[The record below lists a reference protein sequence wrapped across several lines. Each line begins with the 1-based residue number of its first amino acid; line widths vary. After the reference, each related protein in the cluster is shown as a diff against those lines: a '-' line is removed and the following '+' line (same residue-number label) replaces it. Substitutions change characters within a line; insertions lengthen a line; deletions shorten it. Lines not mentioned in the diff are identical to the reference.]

1 MQHLPRTGIGVL
13 FVALAAL
20 TLSACAG
27 GCRGAECQDK
37 MAMMNA
43 AAEANAAAAEAANQA
58 AAANSAMIAE
68 NADGDTELRRLV
80 ERAMAMAEQN
90 RAALRTLSEKVDRM
104 FATISRK

>member
-1 MQHLPRTGIGVL
+1 MG
-13 FVALAAL
+13 
-20 TLSACAG
+20 
-27 GCRGAECQDK
+27 
-37 MAMMNA
+37 MMSS

-68 NADGDTELRRLV
+68 NADGDVELRRLV

-104 FATISRK
+104 FATMSRK

>member
-1 MQHLPRTGIGVL
+1 MQDLPRTGFGVL
-13 FVALAAL
+13 VVVVAAL

-27 GCRGAECQDK
+27 GCGAECEDK
-37 MAMMNA
+37 LAILSS

-58 AAANSAMIAE
+58 AAANGAMIAE
-68 NADGDTELRRLV
+68 NADGDAELRRLV

-104 FATISRK
+104 FATMSRK